1 MYCNLDV
8 LVEYVYDLI
17 EFFLEKLL
25 NYMYLFLVLL
35 FVIYIIK

>member
-25 NYMYLFLVLL
+25 NYMYLF
-35 FVIYIIK
+35 FSIIICNLYY